1 MSERKGLKR
10 NFSFRKIITITSFI
24 LSVFLVVISI
34 WFRPHLVTAILA
46 VIPIFAS
53 FYTNCSFN
61 NNTKG
66 VSRYNFLIA
75 ENETS
80 SRLIFCMNSKY

>member
-10 NFSFRKIITITSFI
+10 KISFRKIITITSFI
-24 LSVFLVVISI
+24 LSVFLVIISI

-53 FYTNCSFN
+53 FYT
-61 NNTKG
+61 KG

-75 ENETS
+75 ENEAR